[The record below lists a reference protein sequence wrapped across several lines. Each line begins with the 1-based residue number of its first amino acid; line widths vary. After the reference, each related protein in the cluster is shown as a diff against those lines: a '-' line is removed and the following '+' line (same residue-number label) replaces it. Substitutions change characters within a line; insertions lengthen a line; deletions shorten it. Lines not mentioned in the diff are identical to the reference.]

1 MKREAGLL
9 LHISSLPSKGGIG
22 TLGKEAYD
30 FVDFLVKAK
39 LKIWQVLPLVP
50 TSYGDSPYQSV
61 CSTALNYYFIDYD
74 ILKEKGLLKAS
85 EYNLKIEN
93 PKVVDYNFLFNT
105 KLNILNIAFKRFSI
119 DNKFLKFVEDGEY
132 KDFAVFMTLK
142 KLNNYQPWYNWNN
155 EFQEW
160 TQELEDYII
169 SNYKD
174 DYLFFVWTQY
184 EFLEQWNKLHNYAK
198 INGINIMG
206 DMPLYVSYDSV
217 EVWKH
222 KELFLLDENKKPT
235 LVAGCPP
242 DCFSE
247 DGQLWGNPIYDWRY
261 MQKTNYS
268 WWNQRIKS
276 AFNLYD
282 ILRIDHFRGFDKYY
296 AIPYGDL
303 TAKGGWWEEGPS
315 FDFFKD
321 KLNLNIVAEDLG
333 LIDDGVRELMRK
345 VNYPG
350 MKVLEFAFDGNKD
363 NDHKPSNFKENVVVY
378 TGTHDNMPLYQY
390 ILDLDENN
398 LEIFKNDLKNEC
410 LLLNVKYRG
419 RSAKTLCQTVVE
431 LAFAS
436 KANTCIIPIQDLLG
450 LDGSTRM
457 NFPSTLSKANW
468 SFRMSKNMLK
478 DNVLIE
484 LNDFVDKYIR

>member
-1 MKREAGLL
+1 M
-9 LHISSLPSKGGIG
+9 
-22 TLGKEAYD
+22 
-30 FVDFLVKAK
+30 
-39 LKIWQVLPLVP
+39 
-50 TSYGDSPYQSV
+50 
-61 CSTALNYYFIDYD
+61 
-74 ILKEKGLLKAS
+74 KAS

-198 INGINIMG
+198 INGINIIG

-222 KELFLLDENKKPT
+222 KELFLLDKNKKPT

-398 LEIFKNDLKNEC
+398 LEIFKNDLK
-410 LLLNVKYRG
+410 K
-419 RSAKTLCQTVVE
+419 
-431 LAFAS
+431 
-436 KANTCIIPIQDLLG
+436 
-450 LDGSTRM
+450 
-457 NFPSTLSKANW
+457 
-468 SFRMSKNMLK
+468 
-478 DNVLIE
+478 
-484 LNDFVDKYIR
+484 